1 MTSTN
6 AKAVASNR
14 SRSLEFRQL
23 IAAVLRGEGITAAQP
38 KPLIWSMADAFT
50 EGLEQGDIHGLPGGW
65 LLNVR
70 FGDGYALSETL
81 DAAEVDARNDGKTRA
96 AIVTRRN
103 GFPPESAFVTMALST
118 FAAVLR
124 DGQP

>member
-70 FGDGYALSETL
+70 FGEGYALSETM
-81 DAAEVDARNDGKTRA
+81 DAAEIDARNDGKSKV
-96 AIVTRRN
+96 AIVVRRN
-103 GFPPESAFVTMALST
+103 GRPPEEAFVVLNLAT
-118 FAAVLR
+118 FAAVLKDAR
-124 DGQP
+124 P